1 MGDPFSDT
9 KLKVC
14 LSRGCAHQHL
24 GRTVDLT
31 WECEVS
37 ITRKD
42 GRACDV
48 FDQES
53 RGLPLQHDDI
63 LQRLPMPCSLV
74 YDNLHALVYG
84 SALIPVSMQSR
95 LQILVRGFVSGVDS
109 RARAVP
115 LVYSYRNGCKAA
127 ELFVIHVSCSSFLFR
142 CSSTSHLHTKLLKIT
157 NFFSPPRPVST
168 FSRCSSHRF
177 HPPLYICPR
186 YMASPSSSLETRSHR
201 ATQ

>member
-53 RGLPLQHDDI
+53 RGLPLHHDDI

-74 YDNLHALVYG
+74 YDNLHALVRIWLSSDIRVYAESPANIGTRVCRRGGLKSPGG
-84 SALIPVSMQSR
+84 SIGL
-95 LQILVRGFVSGVDS
+95 
-109 RARAVP
+109 
-115 LVYSYRNGCKAA
+115 
-127 ELFVIHVSCSSFLFR
+127 
-142 CSSTSHLHTKLLKIT
+142 
-157 NFFSPPRPVST
+157 
-168 FSRCSSHRF
+168 
-177 HPPLYICPR
+177 
-186 YMASPSSSLETRSHR
+186 
-201 ATQ
+201 